1 MTLAITLGQARTRVQ
16 QLLDDEDGARWSVG
30 TGDFDAST
38 EIDGALQMAI
48 SEAITTYVSQGGDR
62 LDHVSDYSLSGG
74 TTSVVQDVTRNPSS
88 APPSTIVTLTPL
100 VITAVSLVNG
110 KRNYPIVAIRGK
122 DVEDTRSITGFTLRV
137 NAVFSPDFT
146 DLRSTDSLDY
156 SPPNTTFDTS
166 WPAMNE
172 YVCSLAAAQLY
183 PKEGESNEPLMQR
196 IGMLQSAV
204 IRRPESPMSTAFNS
218 NSSRY
223 SNYRSKIYRYSY
235 ITFDAN
241 AGQAFC
247 LRLHKVGIGGII

>member
-38 EIDGALQMAI
+38 EVDGALQMAI
-48 SEAITTYVSQGGDR
+48 SEGITTYVSQGGDR
-62 LDHVSDYSLSGG
+62 LDHMSDYTLAGG
-74 TTSVVQDVTRNPSS
+74 STSVVQSITRTPVVGPS
-88 APPSTIVTLTPL
+88 PLTVVLTPL
-100 VITAVSLVNG
+100 VITAVSLVSG
-110 KRNYPIVAIRGK
+110 KRNYPIVAVRGK
-122 DVEDTRSITGFTLRV
+122 DVEDTREISGFTLRV

-146 DLRSTDSLDY
+146 GLKNSDDLDY

-172 YVCSLAAAQLY
+172 YICSLAAAQLY

-223 SNYRSKIYRYSY
+223 DNYRSKIYRYSY

-241 AGQAFC
+241 AGKAFC